1 MLLSLFPFL
10 AFAQDA
16 GPPTQVEGVVFDRIT
31 GQGVPGVKVMFWT
44 PPSGPPF
51 VSVTDFSGAFHVE
64 IPQPG
69 TYHVVADKPGLF
81 VLSPRIFGSTPC
93 YRLAR
98 RRSNCAMRW
107 TLAGTPRPCRRPHRL
122 SLERRWKARWSTVS
136 PEQPYPEL
144 P

>member
-1 MLLSLFPFL
+1 MTACRCSVLLSLFPFL

-81 VLSPRIFGSTPC
+81 VLSPQDLRLDALLPSGAPPIKLRYEVDFGRNP
-93 YRLAR
+93 
-98 RRSNCAMRW
+98 
-107 TLAGTPRPCRRPHRL
+107 
-122 SLERRWKARWSTVS
+122 
-136 PEQPYPEL
+136 
-144 P
+144 